1 MSPRLLRKERFAS
14 IQEAQA
20 GLSRLLAQA
29 ELQGSFVR
37 LMRHNK
43 PLGVILPNKTWES
56 LLEDIAAYSSPT
68 YLRSIAASRQ
78 GKKRYTA
85 AQVKRLLAL

>member
-1 MSPRLLRKERFAS
+1 MSPRFLRKERFAS

-20 GLSRLLAQA
+20 GLSKLLMQA
-29 ELQGSFVR
+29 ELHGSFVR

-56 LLEDIAAYSSPT
+56 LLEDLAAYSSST
-68 YLRSIAASRQ
+68 YLRSIAVARR
-78 GKKRYTA
+78 GKKRYAA
-85 AQVKRLLAL
+85 AQVKRLLKI

>member
-1 MSPRLLRKERFAS
+1 MSLALLRKERFAS
-14 IQEAQA
+14 VQQAQA
-20 GLSRLLAQA
+20 GLSKLLAQA
-29 ELQGSFVR
+29 EFRGSFVR

-43 PLGVILPNKTWES
+43 PIGVILPNKTWES

-68 YLRSIAASRQ
+68 YLRSIAASRK

-85 AQVKRLLAL
+85 GQVKRLLKV